1 MSRRPAKALTENQ
14 LYVRYQGSCVDV
26 RAAIAESFVS
36 TMTRILDDEHGPCPP
51 GFLCNVEEVR
61 VLCGVAPGS
70 NRMSVAAMPSLS
82 ARRRRQ
88 VEGTDDSDDEDDDEN
103 TAVVV
108 LVTSAQLDKSN
119 GSVVSAEDQDGVLAA
134 LDGLSAAVWR
144 QISDLGVND
153 SKDLEVGR
161 EEEMAASG
169 SEQQP
174 SDSADSSLRNGH
186 VHVTEMKEV
195 GRQWESIECREGE
208 VPENDG
214 VSTVCCE

>member
-1 MSRRPAKALTENQ
+1 
-14 LYVRYQGSCVDV
+14 
-26 RAAIAESFVS
+26 
-36 TMTRILDDEHGPCPP
+36 MTRILDDEHGPCPP

-61 VLCGVAPGS
+61 VLCGATSGS
-70 NRMSVAAMPSLS
+70 IRMSAVAASSSLS
-82 ARRRRQ
+82 PRRRRHAEY
-88 VEGTDDSDDEDDDEN
+88 VDDNDDDDDGEGN

-119 GSVVSAEDQDGVLAA
+119 GSMISAEDQNGVMAA

-144 QISDLGVND
+144 QITDHGING

-161 EEEMAASG
+161 EEEMTASG
-169 SEQQP
+169 GEQQP
-174 SDSADSSLRNGH
+174 DDLTDSPLRNGQ